1 MYRKTACLM
10 MTLMLVLM
18 GLLFS
23 FTVYGSE
30 VIRLTMDEA
39 IKYALEN
46 NASFRIL
53 TKQQEL
59 SDKKIGLPEF
69 NLSISTTP
77 RIDTRVYG
85 GLHTGT
91 GITAGTDIHLHGQ
104 QTVMGGDLTADL
116 RVSPDLVD
124 STFVTS
130 MLDIAYTR
138 NLIGSN
144 AVDTGND
151 SQKTLDSARDKLV
164 GDIINAYISAV
175 KKQQQIVLSEFDVAI
190 KRMTV
195 MALQT
200 RKESDEEIEKAQEQL
215 QIAVTNHIAAVD
227 SYNEALSVLKGYLGM
242 SENVLIEVCDDMVP
256 PEVSGDLQK
265 WLDLAMTGNQS
276 IITASD
282 SLNRSKEKLS
292 ELEAGPGWN
301 ADLSTGLS
309 APDLSSPIQPNFY
322 IQISARKVLD
332 LTPKTEIEEAKVAV
346 EAAEL
351 DFLNTKNSV
360 IKQVENAYKKFVDTL
375 KQIEDLRLQLN
386 KVNDD
391 LTINE
396 KKYEVGFI
404 SSLDLLK
411 AQYSVERIKND
422 VFSTICDAVLADFEL
437 KKLCGVRW

>member
-1 MYRKTACLM
+1 
-10 MTLMLVLM
+10 
-18 GLLFS
+18 
-23 FTVYGSE
+23 
-30 VIRLTMDEA
+30 
-39 IKYALEN
+39 
-46 NASFRIL
+46 
-53 TKQQEL
+53 
-59 SDKKIGLPEF
+59 
-69 NLSISTTP
+69 
-77 RIDTRVYG
+77 
-85 GLHTGT
+85 
-91 GITAGTDIHLHGQ
+91 
-104 QTVMGGDLTADL
+104 
-116 RVSPDLVD
+116 
-124 STFVTS
+124 
-130 MLDIAYTR
+130 
-138 NLIGSN
+138 
-144 AVDTGND
+144 
-151 SQKTLDSARDKLV
+151 
-164 GDIINAYISAV
+164 
-175 KKQQQIVLSEFDVAI
+175 
-190 KRMTV
+190 
-195 MALQT
+195 
-200 RKESDEEIEKAQEQL
+200 
-215 QIAVTNHIAAVD
+215 
-227 SYNEALSVLKGYLGM
+227 
-242 SENVLIEVCDDMVP
+242 
-256 PEVSGDLQK
+256 
-265 WLDLAMTGNQS
+265 MTGNQS

-282 SLNRSKEKLS
+282 SLNRSKEKLVM
-292 ELEAGPGWN
+292 EAGPGWN